1 MPVPPNNCTDSPRP
15 APTAAENGA
24 SFDPGYL
31 AAKKSID
38 DRALNRLVWAE
49 LCQALPQTTAVK
61 PANIMEIGAGIG
73 TMLTRMVDWGLLTGP
88 VTYLATDRDAVHL
101 RQARHHLAAWADGHG
116 YSWYWSGDQR
126 GLLVTAHAEISL
138 VLEQACAEELALR
151 TETTGTLHLL
161 IAHAVLDLINLAA
174 VLPGLL
180 AQLTPNGLAYLTCNF
195 DGSTLFLPE
204 YPGGMEQEIL
214 GRYHASMETRLTGAS
229 HTGRRLLHFLQ
240 RPGLELLAA
249 GSSDWV
255 VHARNEAY
263 SADESLF
270 LHAMIATVEQEL
282 TGKSGPAPAG
292 LATWARTRHRQ
303 IEAGTLSLLVRNL
316 DFLARRRPPLP

>member
-1 MPVPPNNCTDSPRP
+1 VQPNNFAGS
-15 APTAAENGA
+15 
-24 SFDPGYL
+24 YL

-38 DRALNRLVWAE
+38 DRALNRLVWTE
-49 LCQALPQTTAVK
+49 LCQTLPQTTAAK
-61 PANIMEIGAGIG
+61 PTNIMEIGAGIG
-73 TMLTRMVDWGLLTGP
+73 TMLARMVDWGLLTGP
-88 VTYLATDRDAVHL
+88 VTYLGTDCDGAHL
-101 RQARHHLAAWADGHG
+101 RQARHYLAAWADGQG
-116 YSWYWSGDQR
+116 YSLHWSGDQC
-126 GLLVTAHAEISL
+126 GLLVTARAKISL
-138 VLEQACAEELALR
+138 LLEQVSAEELARR
-151 TETTGTLHLL
+151 THTLGTLHLI

-204 YPGGMEQEIL
+204 YPGKVEQEIL
-214 GRYHASMETRLTGAS
+214 GRYHASMEARLTGAS

-263 SADESLF
+263 SADEALF
-270 LHAMIATVEQEL
+270 LHAIIATVEQEL

>member
-1 MPVPPNNCTDSPRP
+1 MQPNNFAGS
-15 APTAAENGA
+15 
-24 SFDPGYL
+24 YL

-49 LCQALPQTTAVK
+49 LCQTLPRATAAK

-88 VTYLATDRDAVHL
+88 VTYLATDSDGAHL
-101 RQARHHLAAWADGHG
+101 RQARQYLAAWADGQG
-116 YSWYWSGDQR
+116 YSLHWSGDQC

-138 VLEQACAEELALR
+138 LLEQVCAEELAQR
-151 TETTGTLHLL
+151 THTLGTLHLI

-180 AQLTPNGLAYLTCNF
+180 AQLTPGGLAYLTCNF

-204 YPGGMEQEIL
+204 YPGGIEQEIL
-214 GRYHASMETRLTGAS
+214 ARYHASMEARLTGAS

-240 RPGLELLAA
+240 RPGLELLTA

-255 VHARNEAY
+255 IHARNEAY

-270 LHAMIATVEQEL
+270 LHAIIATVEQEL
-282 TGKSGPAPAG
+282 TGRSGPAPSG
-292 LATWARTRHRQ
+292 LATWARTRHQ
-303 IEAGTLSLLVRNL
+303 QVKAGTLSFMARNL
-316 DFLARRRPPLP
+316 DFLARRQPPLP